1 MLILYIQ
8 MEKIERYKK
17 LNETD
22 SIILET
28 IDKFLDR
35 GQVGL
40 NKYGVNMDREDL
52 KLLDWVNHSIEEQM
66 DNLLYL
72 MKIKRILEKK

>member
-1 MLILYIQ
+1 MN
-8 MEKIERYKK
+8 KIERYKK

-28 IDKFLDR
+28 IDNFLDR

-72 MKIKRILEKK
+72 IKIKRILGKNETVMV